1 MDNNVIQISDLRSLE
16 KTIRKFGLEAIEG
29 QENGVPVLTVTVQ
42 RTLFMAMLHN
52 QCLKLMYRLREDNFP
67 GGVAFA
73 NHWNT
78 MNFVG
83 TLIPMTDGFVMKHE
97 SLASHGLVGGNLRD
111 TLTLFAE
118 SVDKFLDEWFT
129 LTS

>member
-1 MDNNVIQISDLRSLE
+1 MDIDVVKLSDLRSLE
-16 KTIRKFGLEAIEG
+16 KTIRKLGFDSIEG

-42 RTLFMAMLHN
+42 RTLFIATLHN
-52 QCLKLMYRLREDNFP
+52 QCLKLMYRFREDDFP

-83 TLIPMTDGFVMKHE
+83 TLIPLTDGFVMKHE
-97 SLASHGLVGGNLRD
+97 SLASDGLVVGNLRD
-111 TLTLFAE
+111 TLTLFAGA
-118 SVDKFLDEWFT
+118 VDKFLDEWFA

>member
-1 MDNNVIQISDLRSLE
+1 MDVDVIQLPDLRSLE
-16 KTIRKFGLEAIEG
+16 KNIRKLGLDAIEG

-42 RTLFMAMLHN
+42 RTLFMATLHN
-52 QCLKLMYRLREDNFP
+52 QCLKLMYRFREDNFP

-83 TLIPMTDGFVMKHE
+83 TLIPLTDGFVMKHE
-97 SLASHGLVGGNLRD
+97 SLASDGLVVGNLRE
-111 TLTLFAE
+111 TLTLFA
-118 SVDKFLDEWFT
+118 SAVDKFLDEWFT